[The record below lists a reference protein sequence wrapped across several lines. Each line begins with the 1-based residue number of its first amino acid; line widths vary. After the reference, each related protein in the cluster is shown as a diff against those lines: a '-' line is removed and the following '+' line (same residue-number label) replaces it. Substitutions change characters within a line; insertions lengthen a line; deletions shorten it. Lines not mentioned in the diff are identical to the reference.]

1 MSKKISSIIFIVAG
15 LALLAYPKAA
25 EMHSTYLQKKLVSE
39 WQAALAAV
47 DQGERAA
54 DTDLGEEEE
63 ALPLSPAPD
72 QDAEESSLVEE
83 ELPEESVT
91 PEEKARQDYIQN
103 TMEGMLKIEK
113 ISLELPILKGVT
125 EANLDLSV
133 AHLENTGKMGE
144 PGNYAIAGHRS
155 HTYGRQFNRL
165 EEVNPGDLLEVTD
178 GKSIFIYT
186 VTQKLYVDPTEV
198 RVLNSNEDSREITL
212 ITCHPMIN
220 PTHRLIIKGV
230 LSE

>member
-1 MSKKISSIIFIVAG
+1 MSKKIISIIFIVVG
-15 LALLAYPKAA
+15 IALLAYPKAT
-25 EMHSTYLQKKLVSE
+25 EMRSTYLQKKLVSE

-47 DQGERAA
+47 DQGERSA
-54 DTDLGEEEE
+54 DPEEEI
-63 ALPLSPAPD
+63 LSLSPAPD
-72 QDAEESSLVEE
+72 QDTEESSPAE
-83 ELPEESVT
+83 ELPEEHVAL
-91 PEEKARQDYIQN
+91 EEKSRQGYIQN
-103 TMEGMLKIEK
+103 TMEGMLKAEK

-125 EANLDLSV
+125 EANLDISV

-165 EEVNPGDLLEVTD
+165 DEINVGDRLEVTD
-178 GKSIFIYT
+178 EKNTYT
-186 VTQKLYVDPTEV
+186 YKVTQKLYVDSTEIH
-198 RVLNSNEDSREITL
+198 VLNSNKDIREITL

-220 PTHRLIIKGV
+220 PTHRLIVKGI